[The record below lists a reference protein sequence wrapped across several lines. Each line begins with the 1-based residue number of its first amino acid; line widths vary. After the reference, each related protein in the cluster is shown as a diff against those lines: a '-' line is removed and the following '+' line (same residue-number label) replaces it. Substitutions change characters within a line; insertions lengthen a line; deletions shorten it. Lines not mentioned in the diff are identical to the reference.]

1 MKKNKLVSLVWCIS
15 IAIFLLTGSIAQKAK
30 AQSSALRTN
39 ATYLPEIY
47 IQVNATAET
56 LPGQNITVNLS
67 LSKVDPKKVIEIE
80 YLNLSIYGFLYG
92 KEKILIA
99 NMTDANISPL
109 DEYSRTLPCVEIP
122 EKVWGVAECEITLTY
137 NVTYEYP
144 GTPII
149 KIIMPYKNLKASF
162 DITYIENVYLTD
174 LEKELANLNN
184 TIISLNNTFFESFNM
199 TLSQENIE
207 KLNQTYWE
215 YIQKYNES
223 LGNSNELANLRNV
236 SVILGITTIILLA
249 STVYLLFRKPREY

>member
-92 KEKILIA
+92 KEKILID
-99 NMTDANISPL
+99 NMTDAIPLL
-109 DEYSRTLPCVEIP
+109 DEYSRTLPLVKIP

-144 GTPII
+144 GSAPI
-149 KIIMPYKNLKASF
+149 IIMPYKNLKASF
-162 DITYIENVYLTD
+162 DITYIENVYLID

-184 TIISLNNTFFESFNM
+184 TIISLNSTFFESFNM